1 MTSRVPENKKV
12 LLEIAN
18 NFGTPT
24 YAYNSNR
31 IHSQIETLRKHTA
44 GISSR
49 LLYAMKANSLRPI
62 LQQINK
68 EGMGVDAVSPAE
80 LELALRIGFAPEHI
94 LFSSNNMTD
103 DEMRRAASA
112 GVTINIGEL
121 SRLRQYGKTYP
132 GSEICVRL
140 NPRIG
145 AGHHAHVITAG
156 EESKFGISVDQIDD
170 IISVAHEFDLQIIG
184 LHQHIGSGILETRII
199 WKAISVLLDAALN
212 FPDLKFLNL
221 GGGLGVPYR
230 PDEKPLDMAEWES
243 VIIKPLRKYR
253 AKHPSRNLEFIFEPG
268 RYIVAE
274 SGTLLVEVNTLKPS
288 NDRIFAGVDS
298 GMGHLLRPV
307 IYGAHHTIYN
317 LSNPDGVPRTYDV
330 VGNIC
335 ESADFFAR
343 DREVQEIREGDILA
357 IMDVGAYGM
366 SMASEY
372 NLRPLPAEIMILE
385 NGDTEIISHRES
397 AEEMIDR
404 IYPELIRQK
413 VQASTSPSRSNIQ
426 DRET

>member
-1 MTSRVPENKKV
+1 
-12 LLEIAN
+12 
-18 NFGTPT
+18 
-24 YAYNSNR
+24 
-31 IHSQIETLRKHTA
+31 
-44 GISSR
+44 
-49 LLYAMKANSLRPI
+49 
-62 LQQINK
+62 
-68 EGMGVDAVSPAE
+68 
-80 LELALRIGFAPEHI
+80 
-94 LFSSNNMTD
+94 
-103 DEMRRAASA
+103 
-112 GVTINIGEL
+112 
-121 SRLRQYGKTYP
+121 
-132 GSEICVRL
+132 
-140 NPRIG
+140 
-145 AGHHAHVITAG
+145 
-156 EESKFGISVDQIDD
+156 
-170 IISVAHEFDLQIIG
+170 
-184 LHQHIGSGILETRII
+184 
-199 WKAISVLLDAALN
+199 
-212 FPDLKFLNL
+212 
-221 GGGLGVPYR
+221 
-230 PDEKPLDMAEWES
+230 
-243 VIIKPLRKYR
+243 
-253 AKHPSRNLEFIFEPG
+253 
-268 RYIVAE
+268 
-274 SGTLLVEVNTLKPS
+274 
-288 NDRIFAGVDS
+288 
-298 GMGHLLRPV
+298 MGHLLRPV